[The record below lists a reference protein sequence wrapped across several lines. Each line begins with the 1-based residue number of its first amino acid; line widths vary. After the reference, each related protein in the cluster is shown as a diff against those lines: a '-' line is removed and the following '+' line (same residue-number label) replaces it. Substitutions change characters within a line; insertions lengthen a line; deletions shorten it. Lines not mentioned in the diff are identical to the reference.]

1 MPVKCLST
9 KVPKLAS
16 EEGVGKEKAGNDD
29 NKVDNLAKQE
39 VDVVLPASY
48 AKPCSLFKV
57 FSDLLYS
64 LPRYTLALVTKLS
77 YILLFLLLCLLIFVI
92 MEKKSR

>member
-1 MPVKCLST
+1 MKCLST

-39 VDVVLPASY
+39 VDVVNTAPY
-48 AKPCSLFKV
+48 AKPCFVFKI
-57 FSDLLYS
+57 FSDPLYS
-64 LPRYTLALVTKLS
+64 LPGYTSALVTKLS
-77 YILLFLLLCLLIFVI
+77 YILLFLCLLIFVI